1 VVVMVGG
8 DGGDIVVV
16 VVAVWLVDHLR
27 LAGVTQKPKNVYPV
41 SRGFGGSIIWE
52 VNPRLSIR
60 AMSLPALCKKSC
72 RLTP

>member
-1 VVVMVGG
+1 M
-8 DGGDIVVV
+8 
-16 VVAVWLVDHLR
+16 VDHLR